1 MTSMEY
7 KSLDEQGKCLKY
19 CNQLSLKYNFA
30 DLRFYYQ
37 HKQQKNALL
46 V

>member
-19 CNQLSLKYNFA
+19 CYQLSQKYIFA
-30 DLRFYYQ
+30 DLRFFYP

>member
-19 CNQLSLKYNFA
+19 CNQLSLKYIFA
-30 DLRFYYQ
+30 DLHFFYP
-37 HKQQKNALL
+37 HKQQKDALL